1 MTISKKCIMSVKFV
15 VTIDAKA
22 SKVWAVLTS
31 PFLMTQ
37 WMGSSEMKV
46 EVETDWKINAPLVVR
61 GFHHVKFENK
71 GVVLRCIPEEQL
83 TYSHLSSVSRLPDET
98 GNYTILDF
106 ILTPTG
112 NRTILTLGISNFPTE
127 IIRKHLEFYWRGTMH
142 RLKKCVEND
151 EH

>member
-1 MTISKKCIMSVKFV
+1 MSVKFA

-31 PFLMTQ
+31 PSLMTQ
-37 WMGSSEMKV
+37 WMGGSEMKV

-71 GVVLRCIPEEQL
+71 GVVLRYMPEEQL

-98 GNYTILDF
+98 VNYTILDF
-106 ILTPTG
+106 ILTPANNQT
-112 NRTILTLGISNFPTE
+112 TLTLGISNFPTE
-127 IIRKHLEFYWRGTMH
+127 IIRKHLEFYWRGTMY
-142 RLKKCVEND
+142 RIKKCVEND
-151 EH
+151 CH